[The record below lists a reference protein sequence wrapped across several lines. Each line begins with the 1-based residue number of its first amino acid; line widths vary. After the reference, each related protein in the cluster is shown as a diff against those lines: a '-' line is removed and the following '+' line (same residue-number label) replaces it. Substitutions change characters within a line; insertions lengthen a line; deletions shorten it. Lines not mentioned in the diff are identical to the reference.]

1 MGSGLFG
8 PAVVPWIF
16 GIFEPSGGTGA
27 LDVST
32 ARTRRLHRPF
42 VNPVDEVSTHAPGP
56 NGSGA
61 FFFGVLVRAGNYS
74 DSQPSSLS
82 VSGTPPVCTSFP
94 STDRPGVDMT
104 PAIAMDF

>member
-8 PAVVPWIF
+8 PAVIPWIF
-16 GIFEPSGGTGA
+16 GIFEPCGGTGV

-32 ARTRRLHRPF
+32 ARSRRLRRPF

-56 NGSGA
+56 RGSGA
-61 FFFGVLVRAGNYS
+61 FFAVLARAGHYS
-74 DSQPSSLS
+74 DNQLSSLPA
-82 VSGTPPVCTSFP
+82 SGTPPVCTSFP